1 MEKIVWFV
9 LIAVAFILMFASWL
23 WIDYIID
30 RGFKGLKFAGTFTGC
45 VMLNVLAFEIIKFA
59 VLLG

>member
-1 MEKIVWFV
+1 MEKIVWFI

-30 RGFKGLKFAGTFTGC
+30 RDFRGLKFVFTFGGC
-45 VMLNVLAFEIIKFA
+45 VMLNVFAFEIIKFA